1 MFWQLD
7 ADSPSQLSELGVA
20 WLCLP
25 QSELLNF
32 SRLRVGLR
40 TGLVGGPFVFVFERG
55 SSQVTGGPGI
65 QCVAKDDSELLVLLP
80 SLPKRWDYKHAP
92 TCLDYLVMGIE
103 PRAL

>member
-40 TGLVGGPFVFVFERG
+40 TGLVGGPFVFVLREDPHK
-55 SSQVTGGPGI
+55 SQEGLAFSV
-65 QCVAKDDSELLVLLP
+65 
-80 SLPKRWDYKHAP
+80 
-92 TCLDYLVMGIE
+92 
-103 PRAL
+103 